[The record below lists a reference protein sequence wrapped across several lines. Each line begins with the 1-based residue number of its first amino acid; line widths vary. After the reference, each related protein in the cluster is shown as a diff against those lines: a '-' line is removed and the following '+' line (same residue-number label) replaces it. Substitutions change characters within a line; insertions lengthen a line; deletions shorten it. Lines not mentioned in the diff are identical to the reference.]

1 MKQKLLELIAWL
13 LFWASIFYISGVMG
27 GLQLDTMSF
36 KQAVIHGIIGIVV
49 FAISALMIIC
59 LLGKEK
65 SPNGRPSERAR
76 K

>member
-13 LFWASIFYISGVMG
+13 LFCTSLIYILGVAG
-27 GLQLDTMSF
+27 GIDRNTITF
-36 KQAVIHGIIGIVV
+36 KQAATHGIICIVV

-65 SPNGRPSERAR
+65 SPNGRPSERAH